1 MKKILYLSLIG
12 ALLPLGVNA
21 AENCGTT
28 ESVSEQISQ
37 AGDSTTAVAASLAQ
51 SCPELAE
58 TIISQ
63 AIEQNPQLANELVAA
78 IIEVVPA
85 EMVTSVVTAAFKAV
99 PETMRSELV
108 AAAIKARPDTE
119 TAQNV
124 VNALGETGL
133 MAPTDILLAAIQGGA
148 DPATISEPTAA
159 GIVNA
164 PQPAIENA
172 PQEAILNAAQEV
184 IANAPQQ
191 AATPTLALVT
201 TPGSNAAI
209 GAGSGGG
216 GGTASPN

>member
-164 PQPAIENA
+164 PQPGIE
-172 PQEAILNAAQEV
+172 NAAQEV
-184 IANAPQQ
+184 IANVPQQ
-191 AATPTLALVT
+191 AVAPTLALVT